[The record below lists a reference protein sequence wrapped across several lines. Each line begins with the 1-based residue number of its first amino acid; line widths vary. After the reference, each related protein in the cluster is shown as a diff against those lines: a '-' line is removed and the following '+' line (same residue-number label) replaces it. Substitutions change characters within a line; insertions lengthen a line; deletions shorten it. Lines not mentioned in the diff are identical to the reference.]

1 MPRIECRAINE
12 DMIKQVS
19 TALSDELAEAC
30 GIARGTFSYAMI
42 SGEVIVDGEWVPAK
56 PYIRVWWFTRP
67 AETQKI
73 AADIISKHFQKAGLE
88 AVTVYFESIDRE
100 RSYKYG

>member
-1 MPRIECRAINE
+1 M
-12 DMIKQVS
+12 
-19 TALSDELAEAC
+19 
-30 GIARGTFSYAMI
+30 
-42 SGEVIVDGEWVPAK
+42 PAK

-88 AVTVYFESIDRE
+88 AVTVYFENIDRE